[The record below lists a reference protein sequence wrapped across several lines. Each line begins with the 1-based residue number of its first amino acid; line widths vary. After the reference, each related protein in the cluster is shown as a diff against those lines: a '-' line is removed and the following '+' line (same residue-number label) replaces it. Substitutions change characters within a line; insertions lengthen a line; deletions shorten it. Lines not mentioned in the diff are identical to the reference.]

1 MTAFALLSGGFLAG
15 CSDDDE
21 PEVKVPESFTVSAN
35 SANVM
40 WDDTEAVIDFGAN
53 VKWDAVSSAAWVQI
67 DPNKG
72 EAGDHRLFLVMTQLQ
87 PPAPHRYGQPEVR
100 RAVTADYRDAERMR
114 RPG

>member
-1 MTAFALLSGGFLAG
+1 MKSIHTYLFMTAFALLSGGFLAG

-67 DPNKG
+67 DPNN
-72 EAGDHRLFLVMTQLQ
+72 
-87 PPAPHRYGQPEVR
+87 
-100 RAVTADYRDAERMR
+100 
-114 RPG
+114 